1 MTEVVAFLIVVA
13 FVAVVGI
20 GLGML
25 VAPRLTRWTER
36 DEGDESDR
44 DDNEPD
50 DNEPDEEQ
58 RDDGPG

>member
-1 MTEVVAFLIVVA
+1 VTELIAFIVLVA

-36 DEGDESDR
+36 DERDERDGTDGSESDE
-44 DDNEPD
+44 EP
-50 DNEPDEEQ
+50 

>member
-1 MTEVVAFLIVVA
+1 MTEVVAAFLILVA

-36 DEGDESDR
+36 DESDED
-44 DDNEPD
+44 EPD
-50 DNEPDEEQ
+50 HDEPDEEQ

>member
-1 MTEVVAFLIVVA
+1 MTELIAFLVLVA
-13 FVAVVGI
+13 FVAVVAI

-36 DEGDESDR
+36 DE
-44 DDNEPD
+44 
-50 DNEPDEEQ
+50 NEPDEEP

>member
-1 MTEVVAFLIVVA
+1 MTEVVAFLILVGV
-13 FVAVVGI
+13 VAVVGI

-36 DEGDESDR
+36 DEDEP
-44 DDNEPD
+44 NE
-50 DNEPDEEQ
+50 EH

>member
-1 MTEVVAFLIVVA
+1 MTEVFAFLVLVG

-36 DEGDESDR
+36 DERDED
-44 DDNEPD
+44 EP
-50 DNEPDEEQ
+50 EEGPDEEQ

>member
-1 MTEVVAFLIVVA
+1 VTELIAFFVLVA

-36 DEGDESDR
+36 DERDES
-44 DDNEPD
+44 
-50 DNEPDEEQ
+50 EPDEVP
-58 RDDGPG
+58 RDDGSG